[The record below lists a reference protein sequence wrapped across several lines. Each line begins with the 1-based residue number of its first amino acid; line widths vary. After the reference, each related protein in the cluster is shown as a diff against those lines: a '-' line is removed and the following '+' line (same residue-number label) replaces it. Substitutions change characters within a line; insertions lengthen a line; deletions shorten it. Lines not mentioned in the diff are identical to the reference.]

1 MKLAGEKKEEKQTK
15 EERKT
20 QDAAIW
26 NDGARET
33 SQGRS
38 GTKRSERIKKQQ
50 AERERQGERQ
60 IRSRTTARELCC
72 EPALKSL
79 FYATEVVSSPMDTLS
94 PDSVGKWRIMGYTWE
109 DNNETDV

>member
-1 MKLAGEKKEEKQTK
+1 MKLAGGKKQTK

-50 AERERQGERQ
+50 AERERDRERD
-60 IRSRTTARELCC
+60 R
-72 EPALKSL
+72 
-79 FYATEVVSSPMDTLS
+79 
-94 PDSVGKWRIMGYTWE
+94 
-109 DNNETDV
+109 